1 MVSVSPRPRKEKKKK
16 RARGETETEGE
27 EKKAHGRIGSASAM
41 QRQQPPLP
49 TQRRVPRWRVP
60 SALGVTA
67 RSGGAATGV
76 EALTQAMGRMA
87 VAPAP
92 TRRPPPTVDARES
105 RSQTSMLVAT
115 VQRPQT
121 VDTGST
127 ALLLGP
133 EANDAYCPVE
143 SIETARGKAI
153 AAGADIGGT
162 AYGRLLGAGT
172 NARVYALV
180 WPAAASDMPGFAGL
194 DAPLAIKIPTSA
206 IAAPGVAA
214 QVGPFMAA
222 LPCWDRRRGDYAC
235 PIEVEAEALLSALAS
250 GLFADGITPGV
261 VVQMR
266 AFVCPG
272 PASERALCLVQE
284 RLGVDA
290 GGGGDYVST
299 VERLPLFLDIVEGRS
314 AGGLAGRARRIESA
328 AVEVCVSVLHTLAI
342 MQAAF
347 GLNVLDVR
355 PANLLLKVLARGA
368 RYFRGADTAAASA
381 FVLAWPSSAGPP
393 ADAATG
399 SAGST
404 DGAPRG
410 TPRDDESGV
419 FVLPNRGWLVKV
431 ADMGMAAA
439 YRVARLEPLRAG
451 DGGTGSAHAS
461 LVTSVA
467 VGTERSSE
475 RAAAAL
481 DRRAAAARAAYDA
494 ARARALA
501 TGASSAE
508 ASAAASAAL
517 TDAQVE
523 AIVTLGQRLDE
534 RRAFGIEPR
543 FVPGYDAHTL
553 VATMAD
559 ACMRWIGRVPP
570 PIALL
575 RDALGYAIPDEGGG
589 RPAPGTV
596 SRHGPLDALDT
607 LYEAAR
613 TRRGDAGAYM
623 AAYLPR
629 GPDPR
634 AVLVEVPAGPV
645 LLSSA

>member
-1 MVSVSPRPRKEKKKK
+1 
-16 RARGETETEGE
+16 
-27 EKKAHGRIGSASAM
+27 M
-41 QRQQPPLP
+41 QQQPALP

-60 SALGVTA
+60 PALGTTA
-67 RSGGAATGV
+67 RFGGPTTGV
-76 EALTQAMGRMA
+76 DALTQAMGRMA
-87 VAPAP
+87 FVPLPTP
-92 TRRPPPTVDARES
+92 TRRASRTAGARES
-105 RSQTSMLVAT
+105 RSQTAMLVAA

-121 VDTGST
+121 ADDGTT

-143 SIETARGKAI
+143 SVETARGKAI
-153 AAGADIGGT
+153 ATGADIGGT

-180 WPAAASDMPGFAGL
+180 WPAAASDMPGFVGL

-206 IAAPGVAA
+206 IAAPGVTA

-235 PIEVEAEALLSALAS
+235 PIEVEAEALLSALAG

-261 VVQMR
+261 VVQVR

-272 PASERALCLVQE
+272 PASQRALCLVQE

-290 GGGGDYVST
+290 GGGGYVST
-299 VERLPLFLDIVEGRS
+299 VERLPLFLDIVEGRP

-355 PANLLLKVLARGA
+355 PANLLLKVLTRGA

-381 FVLAWPSSAGPP
+381 FVLMWPSSAGPP
-393 ADAATG
+393 PAPATG
-399 SAGST
+399 SAGSVIN
-404 DGAPRG
+404 GAPRG
-410 TPRDDESGV
+410 TLRDGEAGV
-419 FVLPNRGWLVKV
+419 FVLPNRGWLAKV

-451 DGGTGSAHAS
+451 TGSAHAS
-461 LVTSVA
+461 LVTTVA

-481 DRRAAAARAAYDA
+481 DRRAAAARAAYNA
-494 ARARALA
+494 ARERAL
-501 TGASSAE
+501 GAGSSPVE
-508 ASAAASAAL
+508 ASAEASAAL

-575 RDALGYAIPDEGGG
+575 RDTLGYDIPGEGGG
-589 RPAPGTV
+589 RPAPGAV
-596 SRHGPLDALDT
+596 SRHGPLDALDA

-613 TRRGDAGAYM
+613 TGRGDAGAYM

-629 GPDPR
+629 GPDAR

-645 LLSSA
+645 LLSGP

>member
-1 MVSVSPRPRKEKKKK
+1 
-16 RARGETETEGE
+16 
-27 EKKAHGRIGSASAM
+27 
-41 QRQQPPLP
+41 
-49 TQRRVPRWRVP
+49 
-60 SALGVTA
+60 
-67 RSGGAATGV
+67 
-76 EALTQAMGRMA
+76 
-87 VAPAP
+87 
-92 TRRPPPTVDARES
+92 
-105 RSQTSMLVAT
+105 MLVAA

-121 VDTGST
+121 VDNGTT

-133 EANDAYCPVE
+133 KGNDAYCPVE

-153 AAGADIGGT
+153 VAGADSDGT
-162 AYGRLLGAGT
+162 VYGRLLGAGT

-180 WPAAASDMPGFAGL
+180 WPASASDMPGFARL

-206 IAAPGVAA
+206 IAAPGVTA
-214 QVGPFMAA
+214 QVEPFMAA
-222 LPCWDRRRGDYAC
+222 FPCWDRGRGDYAC
-235 PIEVEAEALLSALAS
+235 PVEVEAEALLSALAS
-250 GLFADGITPGV
+250 GLFVDGITPGV

-290 GGGGDYVST
+290 GGGGGYVST
-299 VERLPLFLDIVEGRS
+299 VERLPLFLDIVEGRP
-314 AGGLAGRARRIESA
+314 AGGLAGRARRIEAA
-328 AVEVCVSVLHTLAI
+328 AVEVCVSALHTLAI

-381 FVLAWPSSAGPP
+381 FMLAWPSSAGHRVAP
-393 ADAATG
+393 ATG
-399 SAGST
+399 SA
-404 DGAPRG
+404 DGASQSMTRG
-410 TPRDDESGV
+410 DESGV

-439 YRVARLEPLRAG
+439 YRVTRLEPLPAG
-451 DGGTGSAHAS
+451 AGGTAHAS
-461 LVTSVA
+461 LVTTVA

-501 TGASSAE
+501 AGSSSAE

-523 AIVTLGQRLDE
+523 AIVALGQRLDE

-575 RDALGYAIPDEGGG
+575 RDALGYAIPGEGGG
-589 RPAPGTV
+589 RPAPGAV
-596 SRHGPLDALDT
+596 SRHGPLDALDA

-613 TRRGDAGAYM
+613 TGRGDAGAYM

-629 GPDPR
+629 GPDPQ

-645 LLSSA
+645 LLSSP

>member
-1 MVSVSPRPRKEKKKK
+1 
-16 RARGETETEGE
+16 
-27 EKKAHGRIGSASAM
+27 M
-41 QRQQPPLP
+41 QQQQQQPPPPP

-60 SALGVTA
+60 PALGATA
-67 RSGGAATGV
+67 RPGGAATGV
-76 EALTQAMGRMA
+76 DVLTQAMGRMA
-87 VAPAP
+87 FAPLPAPA
-92 TRRPPPTVDARES
+92 RRPPQTVGARES
-105 RSQTSMLVAT
+105 QSQTAMLVAA

-121 VDTGST
+121 VDNGTT

-133 EANDAYCPVE
+133 EANDAYCPIE
-143 SIETARGKAI
+143 SIETARGKAT
-153 AAGADIGGT
+153 AAGADTSGT
-162 AYGRLLGAGT
+162 VYGRLLGAGT

-180 WPAAASDMPGFAGL
+180 WPATASDMPGFAGL

-206 IAAPGVAA
+206 IAAPGVTA
-214 QVGPFMAA
+214 QVSSFMGA

-250 GLFADGITPGV
+250 GLFTDGVTPGV
-261 VVQMR
+261 VVQTR

-290 GGGGDYVST
+290 GGGGVGYVST
-299 VERLPLFLDIVEGRS
+299 VERLPLFLDIVEGRP

-328 AVEVCVSVLHTLAI
+328 AVEVCVSVLHTLAT

-381 FVLAWPSSAGPP
+381 FVLAWRSSAGPP
-393 ADAATG
+393 APPVA
-399 SAGST
+399 
-404 DGAPRG
+404 DGASQG
-410 TPRDDESGV
+410 MPRDDEWRV

-451 DGGTGSAHAS
+451 HGDTGRAHAS
-461 LVTSVA
+461 LVTTVA

-481 DRRAAAARAAYDA
+481 DRRAAAARAAYDR
-494 ARARALA
+494 ARSRALA
-501 TGASSAE
+501 TGSSSAE

-517 TDAQVE
+517 TDTQVE

-559 ACMRWIGRVPP
+559 ACVRWIGRVPP

-575 RDALGYAIPDEGGG
+575 RDALGYAIPGEGGG
-589 RPAPGTV
+589 RPAPGAV
-596 SRHGPLDALDT
+596 SRHGPLDALDA
-607 LYEAAR
+607 LYDAAR
-613 TRRGDAGAYM
+613 AGRGDAGAYM
-623 AAYLPR
+623 AAYLSR

-645 LLSSA
+645 LLSSS

>member
-1 MVSVSPRPRKEKKKK
+1 
-16 RARGETETEGE
+16 
-27 EKKAHGRIGSASAM
+27 
-41 QRQQPPLP
+41 
-49 TQRRVPRWRVP
+49 
-60 SALGVTA
+60 
-67 RSGGAATGV
+67 
-76 EALTQAMGRMA
+76 
-87 VAPAP
+87 
-92 TRRPPPTVDARES
+92 
-105 RSQTSMLVAT
+105 MLVAT

-121 VDTGST
+121 VDNGST

-328 AVEVCVSVLHTLAI
+328 AVEVCVSVLHTLAT